1 MRELIT
7 EQAAAGRTVVFSDH
21 RPPVGAPSVADG
33 AWHIEGGRVATGEPA
48 ADDVVE
54 IAVAAEDGDAELASV
69 LARGWHVVSYVE
81 GRGVA
86 PARIRAR
93 RGPRP

>member
-1 MRELIT
+1 MREFIT

-21 RPPVGAPSVADG
+21 RPLVGAPSADG
-33 AWHIEGGRVATGEPA
+33 VWHIEGGRVATGEPA

>member
-1 MRELIT
+1 M
-7 EQAAAGRTVVFSDH
+7 FSDH
-21 RPPVGAPSVADG
+21 RQL
-33 AWHIEGGRVATGEPA
+33 
-48 ADDVVE
+48 VE

-69 LARGWHVVSYVE
+69 QARGWHVVSYVE